1 MIILARCLFIIEFH
15 YNTLSILCVPE
26 KKVGIFIHRGRF
38 LVGKFKQHHCSL
50 LTCCL
55 YRRERTPLKIQ
66 QEWSLWMLKQGQRLP
81 GKGVGNIILLPGTWS
96 RRGRGGSA
104 RVSAW
109 GWCRQGGRTE
119 PSLRRHNE
127 TRQHLG
133 SFEQCFLIKCVQG
146 WTTHHMKNVE
156 VLVEILLVH
165 CLEEV

>member
-1 MIILARCLFIIEFH
+1 MCTWEESGHIYSQRKIFSRQIQTTPLFFANLLLVSERKNTLENSARMIIVDAEAG
-15 YNTLSILCVPE
+15 TAASWE
-26 KKVGIFIHRGRF
+26 RGRKLQSF
-38 LVGKFKQHHCSL
+38 FYLEREVGVVEVDQPEYQH
-50 LTCCL
+50 
-55 YRRERTPLKIQ
+55 EGDVDKEEEP
-66 QEWSLWMLKQGQRLP
+66 
-81 GKGVGNIILLPGTWS
+81 
-96 RRGRGGSA
+96 
-104 RVSAW
+104 
-109 GWCRQGGRTE
+109 E